1 METSTSFWEVTEAAP
16 RIGSIIR
23 ADKATLLSG
32 ARARDIR
39 ELLARRGVLVF
50 PAMGMSD
57 AEQTA
62 FAATLGTVV
71 PVAENDAAD
80 GLPAPAGAAPFAP
93 AAMPATMPATMDERI
108 NPMAGYLKDSTF
120 WQIDDTISPVPIRAS
135 LVSIRRLSPIGG
147 QTEFCST
154 YAAWDDLPEAEQQ
167 EVAAFQVIHASWR
180 TQMYHSPEP
189 SLEDFKAWQARGT
202 TTLPLVWNHLSGRK
216 SLILG
221 STALQI
227 IGLNFA
233 DSEELLACLR
243 KWATQPQFVYSH
255 DWTLGDMVLWDNT
268 GTMHRGLP
276 YDYNSGTL
284 TFRNDLEGEE
294 PFA

>member
-1 METSTSFWEVTEAAP
+1 METSTSFWEVAEATP

-50 PAMGMSD
+50 PAIGMSD
-57 AEQTA
+57 DEQTA
-62 FAATLGTVV
+62 FAATLGTLV
-71 PVAENDAAD
+71 PVAGDEAGD
-80 GLPAPAGAAPFAP
+80 GLPEVVDA
-93 AAMPATMPATMDERI
+93 MPATMDERI

-154 YAAWDDLPEAEQQ
+154 YAAWDDLPEGEQQ

-180 TQMYHSPEP
+180 TQIYHSPEP

-202 TTLPLVWNHLSGRK
+202 TTLPLVWNHRSGRK

-255 DWTLGDMVLWDNT
+255 DWTLGDLVLWDNT

-284 TFRNDLEGEE
+284 IFRNDLEGEE